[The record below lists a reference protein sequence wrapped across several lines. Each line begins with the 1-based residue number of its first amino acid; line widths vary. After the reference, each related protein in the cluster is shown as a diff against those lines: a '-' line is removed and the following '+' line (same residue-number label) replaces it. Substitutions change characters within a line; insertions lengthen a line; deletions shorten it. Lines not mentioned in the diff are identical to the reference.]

1 MEDLTQKVEEEVTI
15 MLREKLDGKYAYHNF
30 QHTKRVVKE
39 ASKLADAMSLQDL
52 EREKLVIAAW
62 FHDTGYLEGY
72 KDHEQSSADRVS
84 VFLEKYNYDKEGIE
98 EIRIAILE
106 TKYPHNPQSKLGKIL
121 CDADL
126 SGVGKASY
134 FDSTSQLRS
143 EMKETC
149 GKGMTE
155 KEWLAGEIKFLSEHS
170 YLTEAGKTLYEEQKQ
185 ANIAKLKT
193 MQEDLQSSDQ
203 PDSSA
208 EISAEN
214 KKVKGK
220 KKAEKAKA
228 YSRGVETM
236 FRAGARTHINLS
248 SMADS
253 KANIML
259 SINAM
264 IISVTL
270 TVLIPKLDSNAHLVA
285 PTLVLLA
292 TCLASIVLATLST
305 RPVVNKGLSS
315 KEDIANRKSNLLFFG
330 NFHSMELD
338 DYEDGMKQM
347 MEDND
352 FLYGSLTRDMYFLGK
367 VLNKKYRYLRIC
379 YTIFMYGM
387 IASVLAYG
395 YAFWSMG

>member
-1 MEDLTQKVEEEVTI
+1 MSETLKSTEEHVTGLFQRQQEGI
-15 MLREKLDGKYAYHNF
+15 LLYHNEE
-30 QHTKRVVKE
+30 HTRFVVSQCELIAQKE
-39 ASKLADAMSLQDL
+39 RLSEKDL
-52 EREKLVIAAW
+52 ETVLLAAW
-62 FHDTGYLEGY
+62 FHDTGYVEGA
-72 KDHEQSSADRVS
+72 KNHELRGAANAKA
-84 VFLEKYNYDKEGIE
+84 FLLTIGFSE
-98 EIRIAILE
+98 ERIQQVERCILE
-106 TKYPHNPQSKLGKIL
+106 TKMPQTPTSKLSEIL

-126 SGVGKASY
+126 SGLGSSDFAERSANLRKEKKNMCGTIEDSSKWISMEVEFFKNHTY
-134 FDSTSQLRS
+134 FTNGAKELYSEQKKKNVQLLMKKQA
-143 EMKETC
+143 EMSPTVAD
-149 GKGMTE
+149 GKG
-155 KEWLAGEIKFLSEHS
+155 A
-170 YLTEAGKTLYEEQKQ
+170 
-185 ANIAKLKT
+185 
-193 MQEDLQSSDQ
+193 
-203 PDSSA
+203 
-208 EISAEN
+208 
-214 KKVKGK
+214 K
-220 KKAEKAKA
+220 KKKGGGNKPPS

-270 TVLIPKLDSNAHLVA
+270 TVLIPKLDTNVHLIA

-305 RPVVNKGLSS
+305 RPVISKGKSS
-315 KEDIANRKSNLLFFG
+315 KEDIANKKSNLLFFG
-330 NFHSMELD
+330 NFHSMELE

-379 YTIFMYGM
+379 YTVFMYGM

-395 YAFWSMG
+395 IAFWLMGQST